1 MNYFEALADS
11 HMSRSV
17 SQLGR
22 THFMTVGM
30 APKDDNAHLSVSST
44 NISNSDLK
52 GATISNGAINSG
64 PGDMY
69 NGSIT
74 IYHYHKH
81 QCPDP
86 AAHLPKQAS
95 SQNANCS
102 QRRCR
107 DNRKLVKALL
117 KHRLA
122 PLRRRKRYAR
132 RRLRIIV

>member
-1 MNYFEALADS
+1 M
-11 HMSRSV
+11 
-17 SQLGR
+17 
-22 THFMTVGM
+22 VGM

-44 NISNSDLK
+44 NIISNSDLK

-64 PGDMY
+64 PGNMY
-69 NGSIT
+69 NGNIT
-74 IYHYHKH
+74 KYYYHVH

-86 AAHLPKQAS
+86 TAHLPKQAS

-107 DNRKLVKALL
+107 YNRKLVKALL

-132 RRLRIIV
+132 RRLRIILLFASRPKYA